1 MADDVLRAT
10 AQTAPSPGGYLSVV
24 FHGSSRPAPARMA
37 AGVTAPVRGS
47 IVRIEMAGT
56 LPLVTGRLT

>member
-10 AQTAPSPGGYLSVV
+10 AQSAPSARGWLTVV
-24 FHGSSRPAPARMA
+24 FHGTSRPAPARMA
-37 AGVTAPVRGS
+37 AGVSAPTVGS
-47 IVRIEMAGT
+47 IVRVEMAGT